1 MSFIEQKARE
11 VSRPTLE
18 SVGRALARWHIS
30 PDAVTYLGLVLTGGV
45 ALLLA
50 LGYIRW
56 AGLAYIFA
64 AVCDALDGTLA
75 RVSGRG
81 SRFGAFLDSTIDRF
95 EESIVFLGLIIYY
108 ARVGG
113 PVEIPLLLIAT
124 FASLMV
130 SYTKARAEG
139 LGVPCNVGILSR
151 PPRVAILIVV
161 LILDQVLIGLIILGS
176 LSLFTSFQRM
186 YHVWRATGG
195 QASGWALPPQPYVA
209 PGLAVAEAPAE
220 AEVDRTGASVRD
232 L

>member
-1 MSFIEQKARE
+1 MSFLEQKARE

-18 SVGRALARWHIS
+18 SVGRVLSRWHIS
-30 PDAVTYLGLVLTGGV
+30 PDAITYLGLVLTAGV

-56 AGLAYIFA
+56 AGLAYIVA

-75 RVSGRG
+75 RVSGKG

-108 ARVGG
+108 TRTGG
-113 PVEIPLLLIAT
+113 EFEAPLVLVAT

-139 LGVPCNVGILSR
+139 LAVSCNVGILGR
-151 PPRVAILIVV
+151 PARVAILIVA
-161 LILDQVLIGLIILGS
+161 LILDQALLGLGVLAG

-186 YHVWRATGG
+186 HHVWRSSGG
-195 QASGWALPPQPYVA
+195 QASGWNLPPKPYIP
-209 PGLAVAEAPAE
+209 PGLALPEAPTDTE
-220 AEVDRTGASVRD
+220 HSNS
-232 L
+232 

>member
-18 SVGRALARWHIS
+18 RVGRVLSRWHVS
-30 PDAVTYLGLVLTGGV
+30 PDAVTYLGLVLTAGV
-45 ALLLA
+45 ATLLA

-56 AGLAYIFA
+56 AGLAYILA

-75 RVSGRG
+75 RVSGKG

-113 PVEIPLLLIAT
+113 VWETPLVLVAT

-139 LGVPCNVGILSR
+139 LAVPCSVGILGR
-151 PPRVAILIVV
+151 PARVAIFIVA
-161 LILDQVLIGLIILGS
+161 LILNQALVGLAILAA
-176 LSLFTSFQRM
+176 LSLFTAFQRM

-195 QASGWALPPQPYVA
+195 QAAGWALPAKPYLA
-209 PGLAVAEAPAE
+209 PGLTVPDAPSE
-220 AEVDRTGASVRD
+220 PD
-232 L
+232 